1 MTAKLKAEDPSCN
14 QVPESFKKKIF
25 LLYRLKKNLSC
36 SAKLKAEDPSCNQV
50 PESLKKKKSVFYI
63 D

>member
-25 LLYRLKKNLSC
+25 LLKKNLSC